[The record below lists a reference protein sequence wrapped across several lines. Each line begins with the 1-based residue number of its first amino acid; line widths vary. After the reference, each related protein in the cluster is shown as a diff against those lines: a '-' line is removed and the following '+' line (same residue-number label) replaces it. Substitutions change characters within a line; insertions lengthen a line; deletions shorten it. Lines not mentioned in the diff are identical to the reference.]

1 MATPPAT
8 LTAVAGERALLEV
21 PKEITER
28 AGIKVNEE
36 LSSFVPGGGVLVL
49 YRELAKKGYVAGA
62 LGLLSVAELMGLISS
77 GLRTVTLVLQGPTAR
92 RRFVF
97 RDGQVVFASSTD
109 LSERMG
115 PVIWR
120 HGMITLEQL
129 QEAEP
134 KVTPQAKLGKVLMD
148 AGLVSAAQLYRG
160 MQLQVK
166 EILFG
171 AFVEAEGEFAL
182 LDEGENPELNTVRLQ
197 ERARDLVLEGM
208 SRAEEMALLRQAF
221 DMEGVPKK
229 KDGPKPTVLEQ
240 VAVWNRIDGKMS
252 VRDVVRTSRLGDY
265 AALKALRDLVGGGR
279 VTARPPPPPKTALAR
294 QPSTRPAIDSSALQ
308 LFKAACERIRT
319 ALGEEA
325 FASLK
330 CYPDSLPPAQ
340 RGLFEGVWPSSARP
354 GLPDFERLI
363 LNAQKAHPGAM
374 GRALAHELVE
384 GYLAFALFEARNALP
399 LSKAGEL
406 SREVAKC
413 LKGSR

>member
-1 MATPPAT
+1 MPTPPAK
-8 LTAVAGERALLEV
+8 LTAVAGERAQLDV
-21 PKEITER
+21 PKEIAER
-28 AGIKVNEE
+28 AGLKVSEE
-36 LSSFVPGGGVLVL
+36 LSAFVPGSGVVVL
-49 YRELAKKGYVAGA
+49 CREQARKGYVAGA
-62 LGLLSVAELMGLISS
+62 LGALSVAELMGLINS

-97 RDGQVVFASSTD
+97 RDGQVVFASSTE

-120 HGMITLEQL
+120 HGMITLDQL
-129 QEAEP
+129 QAAEP
-134 KVTPQAKLGKVLMD
+134 KVSPTAKLGKVLMD

-171 AFVEAEGEFAL
+171 AFIEAEGEFSL

-197 ERARDLVLEGM
+197 ERSRDLILEGM
-208 SRAEEMALLRQAF
+208 SRAEEMLLLRQAF
-221 DMEGVPKK
+221 DPEGVPKR
-229 KDGPKPTVLEQ
+229 KDGPKPTVMEQ
-240 VAVWNRIDGKMS
+240 GVVWNRVDGKMS

-279 VTARPPPPPKTALAR
+279 VIARPPPPPKAPIAR
-294 QPSTRPAIDSSALQ
+294 QASSRPAIDAGALQ
-308 LFKAACERIRT
+308 LFKSACERIRT
-319 ALGEEA
+319 ALGPQA
-325 FASLK
+325 FAELR
-330 CYPDSLPPAQ
+330 CFPDSLPAAQ
-340 RGLFEGVWPSSARP
+340 RGLFEGVWTTN
-354 GLPDFERLI
+354 LPDFERLI

-374 GRALAHELVE
+374 GRALALERVE
-384 GYLAFALFEARNALP
+384 GYLSFALFEARNSLP